1 MNWGQ
6 YSTFEKGGFHVD
18 KEGSDGVEVKNSVEN
33 SAKFTRSLTI
43 FKALDRLDIIKECKE
58 RNVDVISVIS
68 FFKLEPHFPTLYVC
82 TKIHVNV

>member
-33 SAKFTRSLTI
+33 SAKFTRYTSFP
-43 FKALDRLDIIKECKE
+43 FKI
-58 RNVDVISVIS
+58 
-68 FFKLEPHFPTLYVC
+68 P
-82 TKIHVNV
+82 